1 MISLVAGG
9 FNAVLRCPRAELTLT
24 GKPNPETFPFSKISI
39 TLNGPEEKTLVL
51 DEAALAEALQ
61 YGLPAGHAGLI
72 KVRHALSFWLRTAN
86 SVTVV

>member
-1 MISLVAGG
+1 LSCTDGQ
-9 FNAVLRCPRAELTLT
+9 T

-51 DEAALAEALQ
+51 DDAALAEALQ

-72 KVRHALSFWLRTAN
+72 KVSLDAMLSIKSTSN
-86 SVTVV
+86 SLAVV